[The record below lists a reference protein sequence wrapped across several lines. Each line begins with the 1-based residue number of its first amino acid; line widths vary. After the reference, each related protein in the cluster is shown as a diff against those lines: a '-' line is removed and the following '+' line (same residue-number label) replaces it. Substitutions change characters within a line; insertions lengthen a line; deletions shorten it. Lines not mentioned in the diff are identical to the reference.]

1 MVDKVGTMQDAIDCL
16 VRMANLKEYSL
27 KEYPE
32 KKSLLDQFLSGYKK
46 SIKKDLLKDEIG
58 VEQIRVLNEI
68 KQLKQMIGVPQTRIP
83 YSININ

>member
-1 MVDKVGTMQDAIDCL
+1 MQDAIDCL
-16 VRMANLKEYSL
+16 ARMANLKEYSL

-32 KKSLLDQFLSGYKK
+32 KKSLLDHILSGYKK
-46 SIKKDLLKDEIG
+46 SLKKDLLNDEIG